1 VKLFGNVALVGEA
14 IAEAFKIVKGFFPVI
29 ELPDP
34 ATKFVVPLVLVDY
47 ESPFYKVPFGYL
59 PFGVSS

>member
-1 VKLFGNVALVGEA
+1 
-14 IAEAFKIVKGFFPVI
+14 VI

-59 PFGVSS
+59 PFGVYPS